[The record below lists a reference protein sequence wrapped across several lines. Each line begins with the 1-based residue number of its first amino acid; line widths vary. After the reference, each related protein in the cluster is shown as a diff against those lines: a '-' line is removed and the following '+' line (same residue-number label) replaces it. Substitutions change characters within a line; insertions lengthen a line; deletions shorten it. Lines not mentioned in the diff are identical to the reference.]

1 VRSAIDRVATMRRHA
16 PFIPRAFR
24 LVWQPSKSLT
34 ILWLGLVVVQGVL
47 PALVVVLTKHVVDG
61 LTRMLRSGQPLDDLR
76 SFLVPAGLMALCVLS
91 QELIQSV
98 SRHLRN
104 EQSQAANLHIDRLV
118 HEKSVSVDLAF
129 YDSADY
135 YDRLHRARADA
146 ASTPMELLGNIGRL
160 LQNVITL
167 IATSAVLLTYAWW
180 LPVLV
185 VVSTLPGLY
194 LALRFI
200 VIEHELTVRQTP
212 QKRQYWY
219 CDYVLTSAEGAAE
232 VRLFGIGAHY
242 IALYQKLRSAIR
254 DERLRL
260 LRRNLVM
267 ELVSATCAI
276 VVMGLTLLWFVQRAM
291 RGLYTLGDLAL
302 LYQAYGNGQSLL
314 GTLHSS
320 IGAIYRNLLYLSNLF
335 EYLDMEST
343 LKQVANRTAV
353 SRVGSGISFENVT
366 FSYAGSPRPVLR
378 HFNLHIGEGE
388 TVAIVGEN
396 GAGKSTLAK
405 LLCRFYDPQEGRIC
419 LDGVD
424 IRELPLESVRAMFS
438 VLFQSPFHY
447 QEAVTANVSV
457 STAHAV
463 RDGEAIRRAVGK
475 AGAEDIVARLPAGY
489 STVLGTMFKDG
500 KELSA
505 GEWQRIALARSYL
518 REAPILILD
527 EPTSAMDPWS
537 EAEWLRQLK
546 ELQRTRTTVIISHR
560 FSVTMHAT
568 RIHVVHDGEII
579 ESGTHAE
586 LMARNGKYAAG
597 WQPLLM
603 EAATK

>member
-1 VRSAIDRVATMRRHA
+1 MRRHA

-24 LVWQPSKSLT
+24 LVWQPSKTLT
-34 ILWLGLVVVQGVL
+34 IVWLGLIVVQGVL
-47 PALVVVLTKHVVDG
+47 PALIVLLTKHVVDG
-61 LTRMLRSGQPLDDLR
+61 LTRMLRSAQPLDDLR
-76 SFLVPAGLMALCVLS
+76 SFLVPAGVMALCVLS

-98 SRHLRN
+98 ARYLRN
-104 EQSQAANLHIDRLV
+104 EQALAANQHIDRLV
-118 HEKSVSVDLAF
+118 HEKAVSVDLAF

-135 YDRLHRARADA
+135 YDRLHRARSDA
-146 ASTPMELLGNIGRL
+146 ASTPLELLGNIGRL

-167 IATSAVLLTYAWW
+167 LATSAVLLAYAWW

-200 VIEHELTVRQTP
+200 VTEHELTVRQTP
-212 QKRQYWY
+212 QKRQCWY
-219 CDYVLTSAEGAAE
+219 YDDVLTSAESAAE
-232 VRLFGIGAHY
+232 VRLFGLGGYY
-242 IALYQKLRSAIR
+242 IALYQRLRAAIR

-260 LRRNLVM
+260 FRRNMVM

-276 VVMGLTLLWFVQRAM
+276 VVMGLTLLWFVFKAM

-320 IGAIYRNLLYLSNLF
+320 LGAIYRNLLYLSNLF

-343 LKQVANRTAV
+343 LTQTGNRTAV
-353 SRVGSGISFENVT
+353 ARVVGRGIAFENVT
-366 FSYAGSPRPVLR
+366 FSYAGSTRPVLR
-378 HFNLHIGEGE
+378 HFNLHIGAGE

-405 LLCRFYDPQEGRIC
+405 LLCRFYDPQEGRITI
-419 LDGVD
+419 DGVD
-424 IRELPLESVRAMFS
+424 VRELPLESVRAMYS
-438 VLFQSPFHY
+438 VLFQSPVHY

-457 STAHAV
+457 STAHTV
-463 RDGEAIRRAVGK
+463 SDGELIRRAVSK
-475 AGAEDIVARLPAGY
+475 AGAGDIVARLPAGY
-489 STVLGTMFKDG
+489 TTVLGTMFKSG
-500 KELSA
+500 TELSA
-505 GEWQRIALARSYL
+505 GEWQRVALARSYL

-537 EAEWLRQLK
+537 EAEWLRQLQ

-568 RIHVVHDGEII
+568 TIHVVHDGQII

-603 EAATK
+603 EATTK

>member
-1 VRSAIDRVATMRRHA
+1 MRRHA

-24 LVWQPSKSLT
+24 LVWQPSKTLT
-34 ILWLGLVVVQGVL
+34 IVWLGLIVVQGVL
-47 PALVVVLTKHVVDG
+47 PALIVLLTKHVVDG
-61 LTRMLRSGQPLDDLR
+61 LTRMLRSAQPLDDLR
-76 SFLVPAGLMALCVLS
+76 SFLVPAGVMALCVLS

-98 SRHLRN
+98 ARYLRN
-104 EQSQAANLHIDRLV
+104 EQALAANQHIDRLV
-118 HEKSVSVDLAF
+118 HEKAVSVDLAF

-135 YDRLHRARADA
+135 YDRLHRARSDA
-146 ASTPMELLGNIGRL
+146 ASTPLELLGNIGRL

-167 IATSAVLLTYAWW
+167 LATSAVLLAYAWW

-200 VIEHELTVRQTP
+200 VTEHELTVRQTP
-212 QKRQYWY
+212 QKRQCWY
-219 CDYVLTSAEGAAE
+219 YDDVLTSAESAAE
-232 VRLFGIGAHY
+232 VRLFGLGGYY
-242 IALYQKLRSAIR
+242 IALYQRLRAAIR

-260 LRRNLVM
+260 FRRNMVM

-276 VVMGLTLLWFVQRAM
+276 VVMGLTLLWFVFKAM

-320 IGAIYRNLLYLSNLF
+320 LGAIYRNLLYLSNLF

-343 LKQVANRTAV
+343 LTQTGNRTAV
-353 SRVGSGISFENVT
+353 ARVVGRGIAFENVT
-366 FSYAGSPRPVLR
+366 FSYAGSTRPVLR
-378 HFNLHIGEGE
+378 HFNLHIGAGE

-405 LLCRFYDPQEGRIC
+405 LLCRFYDPQEGRITI
-419 LDGVD
+419 DGVD
-424 IRELPLESVRAMFS
+424 VRELPLESVRAMYS
-438 VLFQSPFHY
+438 VLFQSPVHY
-447 QEAVTANVSV
+447 QEAVTANISV
-457 STAHAV
+457 STAHTV
-463 RDGEAIRRAVGK
+463 SDGELIRRAVSK
-475 AGAEDIVARLPAGY
+475 AGAGDIVARLPAGY
-489 STVLGTMFKDG
+489 TTVLGTMFKSG
-500 KELSA
+500 TELSA
-505 GEWQRIALARSYL
+505 GEWQRVALARSYL

-537 EAEWLRQLK
+537 EAEWLRQLQ

-568 RIHVVHDGEII
+568 TIHVVHDGQII

-603 EAATK
+603 EATTK